1 MRGKWIILFSIFLNF
16 FSHSLS
22 STENIK
28 MYYIF
33 SYCKIWVAQNVLIC
47 LVRAIIC
54 CRGLWSFQLIFS
66 FLLNRLYLISR
77 HNVTSLRDRIYSRV
91 QTLNVPLRV
100 SLTRLGQFEC
110 FTVLYIRLSNFLA
123 EFVQIIKF
131 YRHEHNFAIHFK
143 MGQFCEV
150 NNALI
155 SSC

>member
-1 MRGKWIILFSIFLNF
+1 MSCTKCTDLFSQGNYMLSRFMIVSTNIF
-16 FSHSLS
+16 FSTQSSLLDIPAQR
-22 STENIK
+22 NI
-28 MYYIF
+28 
-33 SYCKIWVAQNVLIC
+33 A
-47 LVRAIIC
+47 
-54 CRGLWSFQLIFS
+54 
-66 FLLNRLYLISR
+66 
-77 HNVTSLRDRIYSRV
+77 DRIYSRV

-123 EFVQIIKF
+123 EFVQVIKF